1 MFAVIWPFGTKC
13 FEIDTMRN
21 RYLCKIA
28 GDIDVVTDIK
38 SADNYY
44 NLQIYMIKTL
54 IIERGRSNTL

>member
-1 MFAVIWPFGTKC
+1 
-13 FEIDTMRN
+13 MRN